1 MATANKPSL
10 DTLGEIFRFAV
21 RRFRAARLAYGHGTT
36 NARDEAAFLVLEAL
50 RLPIDRLDPYL
61 DLKPTPAERAR
72 LLTLIDAR
80 VSLRLPAP
88 YLVGAAYMHGVRFHA
103 DRRAL
108 IPRSFIGDMLADG
121 VLPIGDP
128 RKVRRVLD
136 LCTGSGCLAIL
147 AALAFPRARID
158 AADLSAGALALA
170 RRNVSDASAGRPHRA
185 PSRRSLQAARR
196 PALRPRSQQ
205 PALRRCARHGAP
217 AARVSSRAAPGPGRR
232 RRRARPGAPYPARGA
247 AAPHANGALLCEIGR
262 GRKLLEAAFPR
273 LPFLWLDTEQS
284 EGEVFWI
291 TREDLD
297 AWDVLRWLASGG
309 RVWFPAFR
317 RPQNTGGRNVGR
329 RLGRA
334 K

>member
-1 MATANKPSL
+1 M
-10 DTLGEIFRFAV
+10 
-21 RRFRAARLAYGHGTT
+21 
-36 NARDEAAFLVLEAL
+36 LEAL
-50 RLPIDRLDPYL
+50 RLPIDRLEPYF
-61 DLKPTPAERAR
+61 DLRPNTAERAR

-121 VLPIGDP
+121 VLPIEDP

-147 AALAFPRARID
+147 AALVFPRARID

-170 RRNVSDASAGRPHRA
+170 RRNVKSHRLEDRIALHRGDLFGPLAGRRYDLILSNP
-185 PSRRSLQAARR
+185 
-196 PALRPRSQQ
+196 
-205 PALRRCARHGAP
+205 
-217 AARVSSRAAPGPGRR
+217 
-232 RRRARPGAPYPARGA
+232 PYVDARGMARLPPEYRHEPRLALA
-247 AAPHANGALLCEIGR
+247 AGSDGLDLVRRILDEAPRHLTKDGALLCEIGR
-262 GRKLLEAAFPR
+262 GRKPLEQAFPR

-291 TREDLD
+291 GRKDL
-297 AWDVLRWLASGG
+297 
-309 RVWFPAFR
+309 
-317 RPQNTGGRNVGR
+317 TG
-329 RLGRA
+329 
-334 K
+334 

>member
-10 DTLGEIFRFAV
+10 DTLGEIFRYAM

-36 NARDEAAFLVLEAL
+36 NARDEAAFLLLEAL
-50 RLPIDRLDPYL
+50 GLPIDRLEPSL
-61 DLKPTPAERAR
+61 DLKPTPAERSR

-128 RKVRRVLD
+128 RKVKRVLD

-147 AALAFPRARID
+147 AALVFQQARID

-170 RRNVSDASAGRPHRA
+170 RRNVRTHRLDDRIALHRGDLLEPLAGKRYDLIISNP
-185 PSRRSLQAARR
+185 
-196 PALRPRSQQ
+196 
-205 PALRRCARHGAP
+205 
-217 AARVSSRAAPGPGRR
+217 
-232 RRRARPGAPYPARGA
+232 PYVDARGMARLPPECRHEPRLALA
-247 AAPHANGALLCEIGR
+247 AGDDGLDLVRRILREAPRHLTKNGALLCEIGR
-262 GRKLLEAAFPR
+262 GRKPLERAFPR

-291 TREDLD
+291 ARGDL
-297 AWDVLRWLASGG
+297 
-309 RVWFPAFR
+309 
-317 RPQNTGGRNVGR
+317 TG
-329 RLGRA
+329 
-334 K
+334 